1 MKHSLKKKLALNGLV
16 VFLLIVLLAITG
28 QVCIFLL
35 KSTSNKLVVEYNE
48 LEAIQEFEIALE
60 RTLNT
65 INIYTING
73 DGRAPQ
79 IFDHRLNVVE
89 EKLAKCEN
97 VITKKHNVE
106 ELLTFKKEVNVI
118 RAHGN
123 YLLTNKFK
131 NLDEFEQI
139 YSDLV
144 HKIQLTVHSL
154 NKLQI
159 ETNDEIEEY
168 VIINKRAINHSIA
181 TMIGLVIIILIIVIL
196 GGFNLIKN
204 ITEPITNLMQVTHD
218 IGEGNMNLKFQLKR
232 DDEFKKL
239 ASNFNAMMEKL
250 NNTTISRNYYDG
262 IIKSMRDPLI
272 VLDKEGNIK
281 SINNAT
287 IYLLDYTRDELIG
300 KNYLLLFDTRYKKAP
315 QLKDLKRSKSFIQEY
330 DLSAKSGLPIPVQI
344 SAARLKTPQEFT
356 EAYILVIHDLTTQ
369 KHNERIIQNT
379 QKERLLA
386 INEAQ
391 ESERQRIATDIHDG
405 LGQSLTAISYSIE
418 ECLSENKEL
427 DQSVIRKIDTIQQ
440 QLDAAIK
447 ESKNIAH
454 NLIPIILNDF
464 GIVVALKHF
473 C

>member
-1 MKHSLKKKLALNGLV
+1 M
-16 VFLLIVLLAITG
+16 
-28 QVCIFLL
+28 
-35 KSTSNKLVVEYNE
+35 
-48 LEAIQEFEIALE
+48 
-60 RTLNT
+60 
-65 INIYTING
+65 
-73 DGRAPQ
+73 
-79 IFDHRLNVVE
+79 
-89 EKLAKCEN
+89 
-97 VITKKHNVE
+97 
-106 ELLTFKKEVNVI
+106 
-118 RAHGN
+118 
-123 YLLTNKFK
+123 
-131 NLDEFEQI
+131 
-139 YSDLV
+139 
-144 HKIQLTVHSL
+144 
-154 NKLQI
+154 
-159 ETNDEIEEY
+159 
-168 VIINKRAINHSIA
+168 
-181 TMIGLVIIILIIVIL
+181 
-196 GGFNLIKN
+196 
-204 ITEPITNLMQVTHD
+204 
-218 IGEGNMNLKFQLKR
+218 
-232 DDEFKKL
+232 
-239 ASNFNAMMEKL
+239 
-250 NNTTISRNYYDG
+250 
-262 IIKSMRDPLI
+262 
-272 VLDKEGNIK
+272 
-281 SINNAT
+281 
-287 IYLLDYTRDELIG
+287 
-300 KNYLLLFDTRYKKAP
+300 LFDTRYKKAP